1 VADWPMQFISEILGH
16 HSLEFTR
23 RQYAKFSPESAAN
36 ALLNHQ
42 ISANLPLSA
51 N

>member
-1 VADWPMQFISEILGH
+1 MPDASISEILGH
-16 HSLEFTR
+16 HGLEFTQ

-36 ALLNHQ
+36 AVRNYE